1 MRDGEELEGSLE
13 EKMRED
19 EERRVAIDCQLE
31 LDCMRASSSVLQDKG
46 YDHPQPMF
54 NTQISWAISGRK
66 YKYFFFSFTR
76 REHTLIILFFF
87 K

>member
-54 NTQISWAISGRK
+54 
-66 YKYFFFSFTR
+66 
-76 REHTLIILFFF
+76 
-87 K
+87 